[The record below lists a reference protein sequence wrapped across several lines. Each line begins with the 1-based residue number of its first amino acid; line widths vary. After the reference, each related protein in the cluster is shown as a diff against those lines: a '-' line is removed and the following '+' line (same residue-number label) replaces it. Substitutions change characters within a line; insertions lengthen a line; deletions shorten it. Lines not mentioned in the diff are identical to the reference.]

1 MRIPSDAPEKN
12 ATTELHPLAGRSAP
26 ARSGAASWTII
37 LVLVLLLVAT
47 DFVAYVGWTLAD
59 GVEVSAA
66 GYFAMAA
73 GVLFSLIVG
82 CGLMTL
88 IFYSSRNGY
97 DEPPVLIG
105 SDASQKRI
113 NRPRIESQAM
123 RTDRKLP
130 LQDRG

>member
-1 MRIPSDAPEKN
+1 MPTLSDAPEQN
-12 ATTELHPLAGRSAP
+12 PTTELHAPPGRSAP

-59 GVEVSAA
+59 GIEVSAA
-66 GYFAMAA
+66 GYVATAA
-73 GVLFSLIVG
+73 GVLFSLVVG
-82 CGLMTL
+82 CGLMAL

-105 SDASQKRI
+105 SDASPKPT
-113 NRPRIESQAM
+113 NRPRIKSQAM

-130 LQDRG
+130 LQDRR